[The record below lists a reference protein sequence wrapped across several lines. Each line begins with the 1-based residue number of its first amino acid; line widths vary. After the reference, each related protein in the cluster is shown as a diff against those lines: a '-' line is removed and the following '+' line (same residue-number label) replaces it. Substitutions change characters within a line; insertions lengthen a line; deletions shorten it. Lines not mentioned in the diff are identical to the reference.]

1 MQVILQEDISAL
13 GKAGE
18 VVTVK
23 PGFARN
29 FLLPKGKAVTAD
41 AGNLKALE
49 HHRKVAANKQAKLVL
64 EAQKKVATLQGVQL
78 TIEAEVGE
86 EGKLFGSVT
95 SSDVVAALKALGHVV
110 EKTQVQLRE
119 HLKQVGAHTVEIKL
133 LPEVIAKI
141 TVTVVA
147 RAK

>member
-1 MQVILQEDISAL
+1 MQVILQEDIAAL

-29 FLLPKGKAVTAD
+29 FLLPKKKAVLAD

-49 HHRKVAANKQAKLVL
+49 HHRKVASAKQAKLTA
-64 EAQKKVATLQGVQL
+64 EAQKKAATLQGVQV

-95 SSDVVAALKALGHVV
+95 SSDIVAKLKELGHTV
-110 EKTQVQLRE
+110 EKVQVLLRE
-119 HLKQVGAHTVEIKL
+119 HLKQVGTHTVEIRL

-141 TVTVVA
+141 TVNVVA